1 VNTPDANYQGC
12 QIDAFRLCIPTVAKW
27 PIPEQQVDCHAGM
40 VYLKTIDTLFAD
52 ILFWLRLAPLD
63 ELSLSKVETPAVR
76 RPVERSM
83 LL

>member
-1 VNTPDANYQGC
+1 
-12 QIDAFRLCIPTVAKW
+12 
-27 PIPEQQVDCHAGM
+27 M